1 MLKPEP
7 WLWSMN
13 FSLQLCQFL
22 LDVFQDYFGR
32 CDQSLVESVFYY
44 YVAFL
49 FISVSDF
56 YYKLYHILL

>member
-1 MLKPEP
+1 
-7 WLWSMN
+7 MN

-56 YYKLYHILL
+56 YYKLYQILL